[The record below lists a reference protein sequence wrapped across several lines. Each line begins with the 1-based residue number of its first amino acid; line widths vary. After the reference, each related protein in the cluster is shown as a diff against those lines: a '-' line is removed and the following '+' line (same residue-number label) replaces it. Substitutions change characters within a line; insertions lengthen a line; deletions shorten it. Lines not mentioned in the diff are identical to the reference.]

1 MDVALMIEQGIELQ
15 TLGDFSGAESIYN
28 KVLDQDANNP
38 DAHHLLAIIRNQEG
52 KGRVALNL
60 VNHAISAN
68 RCAIY
73 LNTRGMIFID
83 LKLYDEAQNDLRSSL
98 KLDPEYAEAYNNL
111 AIVQHRNGN
120 LSKALASA
128 RKAVEIKSEFPQGW
142 VTLGSVL
149 FDQKNFDAA
158 EEAYNKALD
167 LNPSI
172 QVAESNLAK
181 IAYMRGESDN
191 AIHMFQRLENTGFF
205 SPGICYPHA
214 LLLIKSGRLND
225 ASVLIRLCYEKNQEW
240 SELASLIEQ
249 NPFFGVLHQICTY
262 IGEVLGDRDTAYK
275 IYLKTVENVPRMG
288 HVIWN
293 NIGKIFF
300 DLHRIDE
307 GIEFAKKALESP
319 ITTTEAKAMAYNNL
333 GVFYMAKEDSPKAI
347 ENFRNALMVQPGQV
361 LALGWLLKEKADICD
376 WEGFPELREQVD
388 AIRQTE
394 NKAAIAPFTPLAVY
408 NDPQALKYWASLSA
422 HEIFDA
428 TAKQSAE
435 MVLPKERKPG
445 KIRVGY
451 FSFDFR
457 NHPVAYLTA
466 RLFELHN
473 KEDFEI
479 FAYSY
484 GPDDDSEI
492 RRRIQ
497 QSADKFVDVK
507 DLSVIQ
513 TAQRIAADEIDF
525 LIDLTGNTKHHR
537 CQSLA
542 LRPARK
548 QAHWLGFIGT
558 MGSGCYDYIIGDDIV
573 TPLQDKDDFA
583 EQIIQLESGFHIAD
597 DIRVVKPCLE
607 KRLDL
612 GLPEDGIVFGCFAQ
626 TFKIQ
631 PEMFN
636 LWMRILDQVPGS
648 VLWLAN
654 GPQGSHENLRKE
666 MAIRGV
672 VPERLIIAQRCDRDH
687 YLSRFSLMDVHLD
700 TFPYTSGTVASDALF
715 SGCPLVTLMGR
726 TMVSR
731 MAGSILAHAGLADL
745 VAGNPEDYVR
755 IAVRLA
761 QSPQER
767 QGIRDALLL
776 KRDNRKLLSAKKVA
790 ESLEHA
796 IKGVLCYA

>member
-15 TLGDFSGAESIYN
+15 RLGDFSGAESIYQ
-28 KVLDQDANNP
+28 KVLDLDTNNP

-52 KGRVALNL
+52 KGRIALNL

-83 LKLYDEAQNDLRSSL
+83 LKLFDEAQNDLRASL
-98 KLDPEYAEAYNNL
+98 KLNPEYAEAYNNL
-111 AIVQHRNGN
+111 AIVQHRNGD

-158 EEAYNKALD
+158 EKAYNKALE
-167 LNPSI
+167 LNPGI

-181 IAYMRGESDN
+181 IAYMRGDSNN
-191 AIHMFQRLENTGFF
+191 AIRMFQCLENKGFL

-214 LLLIKSGRLND
+214 LLLLNSGRLNE
-225 ASVLIRLCYEKNQEW
+225 ASDLIRLCYAKNHDW
-240 SELASLIEQ
+240 SELPSLIEQ
-249 NPFFGVLHQICTY
+249 NPFFGVLHQVCTY
-262 IGEVLGDRDTAYK
+262 IGEVLGDRDAAYK
-275 IYLKTVENVPRMG
+275 IYLKTVDNVPRMG

-307 GIEFAKKALESP
+307 GIEFTKKALESP
-319 ITTTEAKAMAYNNL
+319 VTTPVAKAMAYNNL

-376 WEGFPELREQVD
+376 WEGFSELREQVD
-388 AIRQTE
+388 AIRQTD

-473 KEDFEI
+473 KEEFEI

-484 GPDDDSEI
+484 GPDDDSKI

-497 QSADKFVDVK
+497 QSADNFVDVK

-542 LRPARK
+542 LRPARI

-558 MGSGCYDYIIGDDIV
+558 MGSSCYDYIIADDIV
-573 TPLQDKDDFA
+573 APLKDQDAFV
-583 EQIIQLESGFHIAD
+583 EQIIQLDAGFHIAD

-607 KRLDL
+607 TRLDL

-631 PEMFN
+631 PEMFD

-654 GPQGSHENLRKE
+654 GPKGYYENLCKE
-666 MAIRGV
+666 MVKRGIA
-672 VPERLIIAQRCDRDH
+672 PERLVIAQRCDRDQ

-715 SGCPLVTLMGR
+715 SGCPLVTLTGK

-731 MAGSILAHAGLADL
+731 MAGSILRHAGLHEL
-745 VAGNPEDYVR
+745 VAVNPEDYVH
-755 IAVRLA
+755 ITVRLA
-761 QSPQER
+761 KNFLER
-767 QGIRDALLL
+767 QMIRDALLL
-776 KRDNRKLLSAKKVA
+776 KRDNGNLLSAKKIA
-790 ESLEHA
+790 ESLEQS
-796 IKGVLCYA
+796 IRRVLTCA